1 MERETGI
8 EPVTSSLGSWRSTA
22 ELLPLKRGI
31 RVSPRGTGLNK
42 DAPSLGAP
50 DAADCPM
57 GCRYVIAAR
66 IETEWLNVSGAP
78 SGIR

>member
-1 MERETGI
+1 VELEYHPGAL
-8 EPVTSSLGSWRSTA
+8 VSTKT
-22 ELLPLKRGI
+22 P
-31 RVSPRGTGLNK
+31 
-42 DAPSLGAP
+42 PSLGAP